1 MKQLLNDLFQH
12 ETLSREEAKEVLI
25 RIGNGEVNN
34 AQMAAFLTLYRMRSL
49 KVEELEG
56 FRDAMLELCVKV
68 DLSDY
73 NGIDIV
79 GTGGDEKN
87 TFNISTVSSL
97 VVAGAG
103 YHVTKHGNYG
113 ASSVSGSSNVLEHLG
128 VKFSNKEED
137 LKRDLDKA
145 GFCMMH
151 APLFHPAMKY
161 IGPIRRELGIRTFF
175 NIIGPLVNPS
185 FPKNFSLGTFNLDV
199 LRLYGYLFQNTE
211 ANFSISHSLDGYD
224 EISLTGAVKIMGS
237 RGDMQLEPKDFGFE
251 KVTLEEISGGDSIA
265 SAAKTFVNILEDKA
279 TKAQKSVVLAN
290 AGLAIYTAD
299 NKLSL
304 KDAVAKAK
312 EAIESG
318 KAKEV
323 LKKLVD

>member
-1 MKQLLNDLFQH
+1 MKHILNDLFQH
-12 ETLSREEAKEVLI
+12 KTLSREEAKDVLI
-25 RIGNGEVNN
+25 RIGNGEVNQTQL
-34 AQMAAFLTLYRMRSL
+34 ASFLTLFRMRSI

-56 FRDAMLELCVKV
+56 FRDAMLELCIKV

-128 VKFSNKEED
+128 VTFSNNVDD
-137 LKRDLDKA
+137 LKRSLDTA

-161 IGPIRRELGIRTFF
+161 VGPVRRELGIRTFF

-185 FPKNFSLGTFNLDV
+185 FAKNYSLGTFNLDV
-199 LRLYGYLFQNTE
+199 LRLYGYLFQNTD

-224 EISLTGAVKIMGS
+224 EISLTGAVKIMSS
-237 RGDMQLEPKDFGFE
+237 RGDMLLEPKDFGFE
-251 KVTLEEISGGDSIA
+251 KVTLEQISGGESIA
-265 SAAKTFVNILEDKA
+265 DAAKTFVNILEDKA
-279 TKAQKSVVLAN
+279 TEAQKSVVLAN
-290 AGLAIYTAD
+290 AGLAIYTVD
-299 NKLSL
+299 GKLSL
-304 KDAVAKAK
+304 EDSIAKAK
-312 EAIESG
+312 ESIASG

-323 LKKLVD
+323 LKKLAN